1 MKISFAMIHAIVNAF
16 KPEGCF
22 HPSKVMQFR
31 TSIKTEFGIN
41 LNQLSYDQ
49 LRKAIR
55 NNYVCNDT
63 LCIFCGSNF
72 VYAIEQ
78 KWKVTALVLR
88 RTFFFLSVRTPQYI
102 DFWTLKIEK
111 NIEYLLYFINTSA
124 ESLKGQVA
132 RKDSGNDLCESLL
145 LFSSDRVLLK
155 AFLYP
160 MT

>member
-41 LNQLSYDQ
+41 LNQLSNDQ

-55 NNYVCNDT
+55 NNYVCNND

-78 KWKVTALVLR
+78 K
-88 RTFFFLSVRTPQYI
+88 
-102 DFWTLKIEK
+102 
-111 NIEYLLYFINTSA
+111 
-124 ESLKGQVA
+124 
-132 RKDSGNDLCESLL
+132 
-145 LFSSDRVLLK
+145 
-155 AFLYP
+155 
-160 MT
+160 

>member
-1 MKISFAMIHAIVNAF
+1 MKISFVMIHAIVNAF

-55 NNYVCNDT
+55 NNYVCNNT
-63 LCIFCGSNF
+63 LCIFCGNNF

-78 KWKVTALVLR
+78 K
-88 RTFFFLSVRTPQYI
+88 
-102 DFWTLKIEK
+102 
-111 NIEYLLYFINTSA
+111 
-124 ESLKGQVA
+124 
-132 RKDSGNDLCESLL
+132 
-145 LFSSDRVLLK
+145 
-155 AFLYP
+155 
-160 MT
+160 